1 MPQLTLYNYWRSS
14 SSHRVRIALGLKG
27 LDYRYEVV
35 NILAEE
41 HETPAH
47 RARSPMGY
55 VPCLAVDGVVY
66 VESVAI
72 IELLEELYPA
82 PPLYPGKP
90 HARARIRA
98 LIEIVNS
105 GIQPL
110 QNRHVTQFL
119 STEADVQRRWLK
131 HFVTRGLA
139 ALESAMATL
148 ETEGIVG
155 RYAFGDSPS
164 AADAF
169 LVPQVDSARRFHVEV
184 EAYPRIARAYDE
196 AMKIEAFQKAAPAR
210 QPDAVVKS

>member
-14 SSHRVRIALGLKG
+14 SSHRVRIALALKG
-27 LDYRYEVV
+27 LEYRYEVV

-55 VPCLAVDGVVY
+55 VPCLEVDGVVY

-72 IELLEELYPA
+72 IELLDELFPAPRLYPD
-82 PPLYPGKP
+82 KP
-90 HARARIRA
+90 HARARMRA

-131 HFVTRGLA
+131 HFVMRGLV
-139 ALESAMATL
+139 ALESAMATV

-155 RYAFGDSPS
+155 RYAFGDSPT